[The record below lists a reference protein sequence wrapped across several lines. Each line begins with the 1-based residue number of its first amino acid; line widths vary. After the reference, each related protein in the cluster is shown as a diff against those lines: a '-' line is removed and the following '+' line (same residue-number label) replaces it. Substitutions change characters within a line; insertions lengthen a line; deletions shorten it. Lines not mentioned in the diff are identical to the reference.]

1 MGCIQSS
8 SATPATAPLGRGRS
22 CAAPSSACRSS
33 GSPPAPARRRCCG
46 CGGPAPASS
55 IWIWPGAPTS
65 AGSTWST
72 PSGLPSRPSAGPS
85 RAVARLS
92 RPTAGPG
99 WCWPATPS
107 CAWPAP
113 SPATSGCRGN
123 GPDRSHGCHRRG
135 CGAGFRGCCA
145 HWARQRVRRNSPGA
159 PEAGPG
165 AAARD
170 LPCVTQRSR
179 SQPRDPGAGRP
190 GPQGPP
196 EGPSPILHAR
206 RPQSTVSPASPGL
219 NHKLRAYPIDRGC
232 PLDAAGDRCFWH
244 GVARRQNRRAWPAGW
259 TTVRLR
265 LWPDV
270 APVAQV
276 AYGQCRILD
285 WDDLP

>member
-1 MGCIQSS
+1 VRVQVE
-8 SATPATAPLGRGRS
+8 RV
-22 CAAPSSACRSS
+22 
-33 GSPPAPARRRCCG
+33 PARTR
-46 CGGPAPASS
+46 PPKVL
-55 IWIWPGAPTS
+55 WLWW
-65 AGSTWST
+65 AGSGEFDLDLAW
-72 PSGLPSRPSAGPS
+72 
-85 RAVARLS
+85 RAYIRRFDLEHTVRFAKQILGWTIPRLARLS
-92 RPTAGPG
+92 RPTAGSG

-123 GPDRSHGCHRRG
+123 GPDRSHGCHRCG

-159 PEAGPG
+159 PQAGPG

-206 RPQSTVSPASPGL
+206 RPRSTVSPASLG
-219 NHKLRAYPIDRGC
+219 
-232 PLDAAGDRCFWH
+232 
-244 GVARRQNRRAWPAGW
+244 
-259 TTVRLR
+259 
-265 LWPDV
+265 
-270 APVAQV
+270 
-276 AYGQCRILD
+276 
-285 WDDLP
+285 